1 MICKPVRFYYK
12 RNIFV
17 FFSSLLTINISLD
30 ETLGY
35 FINHSHMS

>member
-1 MICKPVRFYYK
+1 MQTSPILLQKKYIR
-12 RNIFV
+12 I
-17 FFSSLLTINISLD
+17 FSSLLTINISLD